1 METILGIDPD
11 RGWALVR
18 GGKIISAG
26 TVKGME
32 NLKTIICIICDI
44 GAYSR
49 EGRRKLLIRI
59 ERPKNLKTFPRPGVS
74 VAVNMKIS
82 HNCGMNYQKA
92 TDLGEYCAKLGLR
105 YEFVVPARRKLS
117 AKEVREI
124 TGYQGRTSQHARDAI
139 MLALRKGLPGG
150 RHDLPAGKQILT

>member
-11 RGWALVR
+11 RGWALAL

-32 NLKTIICIICDI
+32 NLKTIICDI

-74 VAVNMKIS
+74 IAVNMKIS

-139 MLALRKGLPGG
+139 MLALRKGLPVG
-150 RHDLPAGKQILT
+150 RHGLPAGKQILT